1 MSGAGDMIVKRM
13 TFPVASTIATTGGGV
28 ISLDSISSATVE
40 QNPASEWASFAARYQ
55 QYRVRAVKLIA
66 KAMNP
71 VQSSTVIHGALYVGD
86 YIGSST
92 PSSIAQVLSDESAK
106 VFNTYSDWTYEVDWS
121 RNPNAKLWNP
131 TSAVIP
137 TANLFGITF
146 GSQAVPALSAT
157 TNYFALTIEYLVELR
172 GSQ

>member
-1 MSGAGDMIVKRM
+1 MSGAGDIIVKRM
-13 TFPVASTIATTGGGV
+13 TFPVGAITTTGAGV
-28 ISLDSISSATVE
+28 ISLDSVSSATVQ

-66 KAMNP
+66 KATNP
-71 VQSSTVIHGALYVGD
+71 VQSATVSHGALYVAD
-86 YIGSST
+86 YIGSAT
-92 PSSIAQVLSDESAK
+92 PSTIAQVLSDEKAA
-106 VFNTYSDWTYEVDWS
+106 VFDTYSDWTYVADWS

-131 TSAVIP
+131 TSAAIP

-146 GSQAVPALSAT
+146 GSQAVPALSNT
-157 TNYFALTIEYLVELR
+157 TTYYALTAEYVVELR